1 LQQRDVEILHHTYR
15 AGVRYLD
22 ESLGTLFDALRRSGM
37 WDQMLVVVTSD
48 HGEEFAEHGSLSHT
62 TLYDE
67 VVRVPLLIKWP
78 DSDRGGVENRMP
90 CSAVDL
96 APTMLDFAGLPSR
109 DLPGTP
115 LHRRDD
121 GDPVFVGTIDRAVVV
136 GGYKAIF
143 SFPEGPS
150 RLFCLADD
158 PGELANLAA
167 SDPSRLRTLE
177 ELVRAQKEEAVA
189 LHRRIGSGSE
199 SGEVV
204 LSQRERERLQAFGY
218 LK

>member
-1 LQQRDVEILHHTYR
+1 
-15 AGVRYLD
+15 
-22 ESLGTLFDALRRSGM
+22 M
-37 WDQMLVVVTSD
+37 WDQMLIVVTSD
-48 HGEEFAEHGSLSHT
+48 HGEEFMEHGGLGHK

-78 DSDRGGVENRMP
+78 DGDQGGIENRMP

-96 APTMLDFAGLPSR
+96 APTMLDFAGLPSG

-143 SFPEGPS
+143 SFPEGPP
-150 RLFCLADD
+150 RLFCLTDD
-158 PGELANLAA
+158 PGELEDLAA
-167 SDPSRLRTLE
+167 SEAGRLRTLDELLRVQNE
-177 ELVRAQKEEAVA
+177 ESLA
-189 LHRRIGSGSE
+189 LYRRIGSGLA

-204 LSQRERERLQAFGY
+204 LSPRERERLEAFGY
-218 LK
+218 LVTPSSPAPVAPPP